1 MRQSYIDE
9 KLTFLGQENLSC
21 FLELIQSLSSLHFLS
36 ICDYSITDII
46 IPSDFWNGMNTIC
59 FRDLPKLKTIQ
70 LNSHSLHSTR
80 VFILEVLPSL
90 EELCIGNDCMNEYP
104 VELIER
110 ATVGGSVNVS
120 ICSIGKRFVLKGCS
134 V

>member
-1 MRQSYIDE
+1 
-9 KLTFLGQENLSC
+9 
-21 FLELIQSLSSLHFLS
+21 
-36 ICDYSITDII
+36 
-46 IPSDFWNGMNTIC
+46 MNTIC

-80 VFILEVLPSL
+80 VFILELLPSL